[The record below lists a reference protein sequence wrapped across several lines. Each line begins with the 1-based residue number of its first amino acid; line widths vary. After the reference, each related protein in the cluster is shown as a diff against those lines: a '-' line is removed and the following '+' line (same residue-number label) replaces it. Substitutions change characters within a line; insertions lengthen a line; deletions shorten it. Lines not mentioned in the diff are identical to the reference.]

1 MKQYRDGIAFDDKEL
16 DASDKGIDFE
26 NYNLEEVIAQ
36 YEGSSPMAYKVI
48 IRLYKPITE
57 KTIGSTG
64 TILAPDEIISKN
76 NQDNQ
81 FTNFVGLVVKMSPGA
96 FKDEK
101 FDLIGRCKVGD
112 WVMFD
117 RAYAK
122 SYCYNGLVTM
132 SIDDDRIIQVIDDP
146 RAVSRISVN

>member
-1 MKQYRDGIAFDDKEL
+1 MHKYKDGVVFDYKDPEGG
-16 DASDKGIDFE
+16 DKGINFE
-26 NYNLEEVIAQ
+26 NYNLEEIIEQ
-36 YEGSSPMAYKVI
+36 YKGSYPMGYKVI
-48 IRLYKPITE
+48 IRLYKPEIQ
-57 KTIGSTG
+57 KTIGSAG
-64 TILAPDEIISKN
+64 LLIASDETIQKN
-76 NQDNQ
+76 DQDNQ

-122 SYCYNGLVTM
+122 SYVYNGLVTM
-132 SIDDDRIIQVIDDP
+132 SVDDDRIIQVIDDP
-146 RAVSRISVN
+146 RMISRISVN

>member
-1 MKQYRDGIAFDDKEL
+1 MTNYKDETFDTRIPDKDE
-16 DASDKGIDFE
+16 GIDFE
-26 NYNLEEVIAQ
+26 NYNLEDVIEQ
-36 YEGSSPMAYKVI
+36 YKGSHPMAYKVI
-48 IRLYKPITE
+48 IRLYKPITK
-57 KTIGSTG
+57 KTIGSAG
-64 TILAPDEIISKN
+64 IILASDETIQKN
-76 NQDNQ
+76 DQDNQ

-122 SYCYNGLVTM
+122 SYVYNGLVTM

-146 RAVSRISVN
+146 RMISRISVN

>member
-1 MKQYRDGIAFDDKEL
+1 MTNYESDK
-16 DASDKGIDFE
+16 DKGIDFE
-26 NYNLEEVIAQ
+26 NYNLEEVTEQ
-36 YEGSSPMAYKVI
+36 YKGSHPMAYKVI
-48 IRLYKPITE
+48 IRLYKPITK
-57 KTIGSTG
+57 KTIGSAG
-64 TILAPDEIISKN
+64 TILASEETISKN
-76 NQDNQ
+76 DQDNQ

-132 SIDDDRIIQVIDDP
+132 SVDDDRIIQIIEDP